1 MPISEYYLNL
11 RKKIGSELIFNPSVA
26 AIIRNRRGEILFQR
40 PSLNS
45 DIWSLPAGAIEIGET
60 PAEAV
65 VREVWEETGLKVS
78 PTKVIGIFGGKDFRF
93 TYPDGNQVEYIIVMF
108 ECTIN
113 SGNLEAVDG
122 ESAELQFFNVDSIPK
137 LAIPYP
143 REVFYP
149 SSSERTLF

>member
-1 MPISEYYLNL
+1 MSEYYLNL
-11 RKKIGSELIFNPSVA
+11 RKKIGTELIFNPSVA
-26 AIIRNRRGEILFQR
+26 AIVRNQRGEILFQR
-40 PSLNS
+40 SSLNS

-65 VREVWEETGLKVS
+65 VREVWEETGLKVT
-78 PTKVIGIFGGKDFRF
+78 PRNVIGVFGGKDFRF

-113 SGNLEAVDG
+113 SGSLEAIDG
-122 ESAELQFFNVDSIPK
+122 ESAELQFFSVDSMPK

-149 SSSERTLF
+149 SNSERTFF

>member
-1 MPISEYYLNL
+1 MVRYQ
-11 RKKIGSELIFNPSVA
+11 
-26 AIIRNRRGEILFQR
+26 RGEILFQR
-40 PSLNS
+40 SSLNS

-65 VREVWEETGLKVS
+65 VREVREETGLKVT
-78 PTKVIGIFGGKDFRF
+78 PRNVIGVFGGKDFRF

-113 SGNLEAVDG
+113 SGSLEAIDG
-122 ESAELQFFNVDSIPK
+122 ESAELQFFSVDSMPK

-149 SSSERTLF
+149 SNSERTFF